1 MSKEQLV
8 HLLMQTDGDSFKF
21 ELQGKRSD
29 VMSAFLYAMNDEP
42 AFADLL
48 KACVSFHESQEY
60 QEAFLNKV
68 KGDA

>member
-8 HLLMQTDGDSFKF
+8 HLLVQTDGDSFKF

-29 VMSAFLYAMNDEP
+29 VMAAFLYAMNDEP

-48 KACVSFHESQEY
+48 RACISFYDSQDY
-60 QEAFLNKV
+60 KEAFPSKT